1 MLPQLYR
8 FTQQDN
14 SVVRYEDLDSRSSQS
29 QEFSFQLSSIYNTV
43 QPPTRKNKAEEYIG
57 FSNQVLY

>member
-8 FTQQDN
+8 FAQQAS
-14 SVVRYEDLDSRSSQS
+14 SVVWYEDLDSRSSQS
-29 QEFSFQLSSIYNTV
+29 QEFSFQPSSSYNIV